1 MKTLTGMSGVIKS
14 PFYPGNYGNNH
25 RCSWKITANRGYRV
39 KLVIQDMDIERGGRN
54 CANDYIQIQN
64 GFIYSNGSPPG
75 RLCGTHTG
83 NLMFASYRETLIVH
97 FFTDGSSTRRGFK
110 ATYTQATLSRK

>member
-97 FFTDGSSTRRGFK
+97 FVTE
-110 ATYTQATLSRK
+110 

>member
-1 MKTLTGMSGVIKS
+1 MVTTTDAAGRLLQIEDIEL
-14 PFYPGNYGNNH
+14 
-25 RCSWKITANRGYRV
+25 SWSF
-39 KLVIQDMDIERGGRN
+39 DMDIERGGRN

-83 NLMFASYRETLIVH
+83 NVMFASYRETLIVH
-97 FFTDGSSTRRGFK
+97 FVTDGSSTHRGFK
-110 ATYTQATLSRK
+110 ATYTQAALSRK